1 MVNVRQP
8 RDVAQILLS
17 AVFNRPI
24 LPLILMGVLE
34 KNVVQ
39 QLRQHAND
47 LLVVFQVACA
57 AATFVHPSH

>member
-1 MVNVRQP
+1 
-8 RDVAQILLS
+8 
-17 AVFNRPI
+17 
-24 LPLILMGVLE
+24 MGVLE

-57 AATFVHPSH
+57 AATFVHPSHL

>member
-1 MVNVRQP
+1 MEECHAVVSFLGS
-8 RDVAQILLS
+8 VGKSETLLPT
-17 AVFNRPI
+17 A
-24 LPLILMGVLE
+24 E

-57 AATFVHPSH
+57 AATFVHPSHLLL